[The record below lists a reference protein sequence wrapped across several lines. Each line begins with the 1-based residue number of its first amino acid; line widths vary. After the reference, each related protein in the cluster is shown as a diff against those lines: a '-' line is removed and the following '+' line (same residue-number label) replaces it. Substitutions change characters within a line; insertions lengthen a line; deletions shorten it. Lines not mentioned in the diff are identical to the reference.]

1 MNNTAAE
8 FIRKIL
14 DIIGSEQT
22 AATAKSEPHVVIVN
36 QPPQQVAAEPET
48 KDFSQTTPKLQP
60 VSVNPFPEDDH
71 TSDETGGIMVP
82 PLQQK
87 MELLKKVAGVDSV
100 YDKPGE
106 GDDSDD
112 EVAIMKRN
120 AGLPMMTMVA
130 SEDEDGLEN

>member
-1 MNNTAAE
+1 MR
-8 FIRKIL
+8 IG
-14 DIIGSEQT
+14 DIIHKIAEIVDMVEQPEGTNVT
-22 AATAKSEPHVVIVN
+22 ATGNDK
-36 QPPQQVAAEPET
+36 EPE
-48 KDFSQTTPKLQP
+48 DLF
-60 VSVNPFPEDDH
+60 
-71 TSDETGGIMVP
+71 VP

>member
-1 MNNTAAE
+1 MEAAE
-8 FIRKIL
+8 LIRKLIDVL
-14 DIIGSEQT
+14 SQI
-22 AATAKSEPHVVIVN
+22 N
-36 QPPQQVAAEPET
+36 QPAQTDAPQAAKLTPVVAP
-48 KDFSQTTPKLQP
+48 Q
-60 VSVNPFPEDDH
+60 NPFPEDDH
-71 TSDETGGIMVP
+71 TNDETGGIMVP

-106 GDDSDD
+106 EPDD
-112 EVAIMKRN
+112 EVSIMKRN